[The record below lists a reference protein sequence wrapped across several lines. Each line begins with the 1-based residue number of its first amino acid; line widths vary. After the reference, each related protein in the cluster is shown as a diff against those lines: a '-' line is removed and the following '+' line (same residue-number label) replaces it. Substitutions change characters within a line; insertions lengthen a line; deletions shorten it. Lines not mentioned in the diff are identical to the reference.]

1 MKLHPTELFA
11 CLAFFACAMPAH
23 AASNACDPLP
33 APARYEIQVPFEVI
47 DGRIYIDARVND
59 RGPFRFAVDTG
70 ASDFGRAD
78 TSLVKA
84 LGLKLDAPTLNSDGL
99 MTSAVDTTHLTSL
112 RVGNLRRK
120 NLQVITRDYSSK
132 MKPEAAL
139 SGIIARDFFADGL
152 LIIDY
157 PNKRL
162 SFSRTLSLKPDSPG
176 SLPYNKPF
184 RVPLRIGQVT
194 VEGNLDTGANI
205 AFVLPQ
211 TLFERVGGKDPVRAE
226 AGTLANTKVD
236 TARATLKGPFVLGTV
251 QLTDQEVRV
260 SEKYPELLV
269 GAHALQHFKVLI
281 DQRSKRVAVCA
292 PESVH

>member
-1 MKLHPTELFA
+1 MK
-11 CLAFFACAMPAH
+11 
-23 AASNACDPLP
+23 
-33 APARYEIQVPFEVI
+33 
-47 DGRIYIDARVND
+47 
-59 RGPFRFAVDTG
+59 
-70 ASDFGRAD
+70 
-78 TSLVKA
+78 
-84 LGLKLDAPTLNSDGL
+84 
-99 MTSAVDTTHLTSL
+99 
-112 RVGNLRRK
+112 
-120 NLQVITRDYSSK
+120 
-132 MKPEAAL
+132 
-139 SGIIARDFFADGL
+139 
-152 LIIDY
+152 
-157 PNKRL
+157 
-162 SFSRTLSLKPDSPG
+162 
-176 SLPYNKPF
+176 
-184 RVPLRIGQVT
+184 T

-292 PESVH
+292 PESSH